1 MSERAID
8 GGSRAG
14 RRGIP
19 EVSGRRRGP
28 WGWVDVRGRRLG
40 HWAFILNRLT
50 GLGILLYLSI
60 HLVILS
66 LLARGPG
73 AWDSF
78 VSLALS
84 PAFLSLDVLLI
95 FGLLAHGLNGIRVT
109 LVGLGLV
116 VDRQKAMFVG
126 LMVIGAI
133 ALVIA
138 ALRVFK
144 VGE

>member
-1 MSERAID
+1 MSEQAI
-8 GGSRAG
+8 GERGRAG

-19 EVSGRRRGP
+19 EISPRRRGP

-40 HWAFILNRLT
+40 QFAFILNRLT
-50 GLGILLYLSI
+50 GLGVFLYLSI
-60 HLVILS
+60 HLVVLS
-66 LLARGPG
+66 LLAGGPG
-73 AWDSF
+73 SWDSF
-78 VSLALS
+78 VSLALG

-95 FGLLAHGLNGIRVT
+95 FGILVHGLNGIRVT

-116 VDRQKAMFVG
+116 VDRQRAMFVAF
-126 LMVIGAI
+126 MIVGAI